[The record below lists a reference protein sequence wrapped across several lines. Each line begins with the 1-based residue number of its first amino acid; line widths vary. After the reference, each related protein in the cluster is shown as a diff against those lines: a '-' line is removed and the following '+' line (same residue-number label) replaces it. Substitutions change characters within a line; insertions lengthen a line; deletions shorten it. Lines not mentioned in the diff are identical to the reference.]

1 MRPMD
6 LLVAILIRCVFFL
19 SLVGCSSIETKREC
33 RVTCEDCNAK
43 QIELYCSG
51 SLSESELRG
60 VK

>member
-1 MRPMD
+1 MK
-6 LLVAILIRCVFFL
+6 LLFL
-19 SLVGCSSIETKREC
+19 LLLAGCSSIETEREC